1 MRTAHRW
8 KTAAAAAVGAAALV
22 ATTACSG
29 ANEAVRAQNLN
40 AANVAPGFS
49 RGQANTGPILVT
61 CEPDQRTLVRQTVLN
76 GEMVSQV
83 ECVRANPI
91 ANTGYVSYPSA
102 YGPATA
108 MPVSYPA
115 AAYPAAYPVPQAT
128 PAVLTYPAAPAP
140 VRTVRSVRPQ
150 RAVYQDERRV
160 RSGRSWKKSAVII
173 GSSAGIGA
181 GVGAAIKGKKGA
193 LIGAAL
199 GGGSAA
205 IWDQVTR
212 R

>member
-1 MRTAHRW
+1 V
-8 KTAAAAAVGAAALV
+8 TAA
-22 ATTACSG
+22 CSPT
-29 ANEAVRAQNLN
+29 NDTVRAQTLGTANLTSGSVRGN
-40 AANVAPGFS
+40 AAPV
-49 RGQANTGPILVT
+49 LVS
-61 CEPDQRTLVRQTVLN
+61 CEPHQRTLVRQMVVN
-76 GEMVSQV
+76 GESVSQV
-83 ECVRANPI
+83 ECVTANAM
-91 ANTGYVSYPSA
+91 ANTGYVSHPSL
-102 YGPATA
+102 YGAQAVPAA
-108 MPVSYPA
+108 YPA
-115 AAYPAAYPVPQAT
+115 AAYPAAYGAPHAT

-140 VRTVRSVRPQ
+140 VRTVRRSARPQ
-150 RAVYQDERRV
+150 RVVYEDERRV

-181 GVGAAIKGKKGA
+181 GVGAAVKGKKGA